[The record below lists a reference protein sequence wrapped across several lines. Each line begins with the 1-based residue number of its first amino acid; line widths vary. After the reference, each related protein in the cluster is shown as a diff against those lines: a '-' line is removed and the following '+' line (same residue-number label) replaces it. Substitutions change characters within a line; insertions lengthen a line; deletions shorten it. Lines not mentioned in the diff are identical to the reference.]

1 MSIGEKLGW
10 EVEILFGLPVISS
23 VYGSGPDLAM
33 LMGAG
38 LDNRIPEEGAIP
50 LHIG

>member
-10 EVEILFGLPVISS
+10 EVYILIGLPVIST

-38 LDNRIPEEGAIP
+38 LDNRIPEEGAIS